1 MSKTLISENEVKKA
15 LAIDKFSNISKEKI
29 MEFVSLIPNMDKE
42 LAIAVVNQFP
52 AYSEFAATV
61 ITVLKDMCD
70 SALEKSEVSHL
81 EAIAAYRKL
90 LDDLGEM
97 AKKENITMEERRFL
111 TEQMIAV
118 TDKISTKDTEYQKRI
133 SDILKCGTTI
143 VGFAIVIGAT
153 ILGVNVRGKEIPML
167 KR

>member
-1 MSKTLISENEVKKA
+1 MK
-15 LAIDKFSNISKEKI
+15 
-29 MEFVSLIPNMDKE
+29 
-42 LAIAVVNQFP
+42 
-52 AYSEFAATV
+52 
-61 ITVLKDMCD
+61 
-70 SALEKSEVSHL
+70 KSEVSHL